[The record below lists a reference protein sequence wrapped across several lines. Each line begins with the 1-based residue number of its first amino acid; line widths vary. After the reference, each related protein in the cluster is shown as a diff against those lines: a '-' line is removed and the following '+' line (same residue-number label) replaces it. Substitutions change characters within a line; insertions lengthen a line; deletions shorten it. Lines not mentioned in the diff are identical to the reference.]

1 MSLQLAAQ
9 HLAAQG
15 RGPDKQLV
23 HMSPREVAGLQAL
36 AMAHGGSLSINPD
49 TGLP

>member
-9 HLAAQG
+9 HLASRG
-15 RGPDKQLV
+15 RGNDSMLV
-23 HMSPREVAGLQAL
+23 HMTPSEIQNLQQLAL
-36 AMAHGGSLSINPD
+36 AHGGSLTINPD